1 MIGSLHFLKN
11 EAFTSILFIKVS
23 HKQNYNIGKKY
34 NNPNQI
40 GLYVVS
46 KKSMFNQIQRCFKG
60 LDNKNSLISIKIH
73 HMLEIGL
80 EYKPGKSY
88 QKTKTLTMEYKKIK
102 KITNYYSTNIY
113 PRE

>member
-1 MIGSLHFLKN
+1 MIGNLHFLKN

-34 NNPNQI
+34 NNPNLI

-73 HMLEIGL
+73 HMFRNWFGIQTWKKLLEN
-80 EYKPGKSY
+80 
-88 QKTKTLTMEYKKIK
+88 QNF
-102 KITNYYSTNIY
+102 NYGIQEN
-113 PRE
+113 